1 MLLHLKTHR
10 QSIGRPA
17 PVTNP
22 LEDPACINSRKF
34 YQRSNSCIDASWKDD
49 VMVGSLATHRHNGPD
64 PGKLHA
70 GAQLGPAMQIARL
83 PQSAADLGRKQE
95 VEVAAAPLQ
104 QACGGRGRCVRGVC
118 DCGSGRQ
125 GYNCSDGPRLG
136 EPHTPTPADNGFLY
150 VHSPPST
157 LGLQHMRRFQHHGG
171 YNADYFLLARLMEN
185 TRVRTRDASQAAL
198 FYVPTWASDQHGN
211 AAYRKNVG
219 VQEALVRWLERAGFG
234 EHWRAN
240 CSRYIFQYTGD
251 KCLLPREPVYVA
263 YWGLNVPWSHMSTP
277 HTYVPAATAGRAPT
291 P

>member
-1 MLLHLKTHR
+1 MHRGKMMSWLVLLPHTGTTAPIQGNCTLAHSWGPRCKSLGFHSLQRIWGASRKSRSQPHLFNKR
-10 QSIGRPA
+10 ELEADICFEGGPA
-17 PVTNP
+17 P
-22 LEDPACINSRKF
+22 L
-34 YQRSNSCIDASWKDD
+34 SCCF
-49 VMVGSLATHRHNGPD
+49 GS
-64 PGKLHA
+64 
-70 GAQLGPAMQIARL
+70 
-83 PQSAADLGRKQE
+83 
-95 VEVAAAPLQ
+95 
-104 QACGGRGRCVRGVC
+104 CGGRGRCVRGVC